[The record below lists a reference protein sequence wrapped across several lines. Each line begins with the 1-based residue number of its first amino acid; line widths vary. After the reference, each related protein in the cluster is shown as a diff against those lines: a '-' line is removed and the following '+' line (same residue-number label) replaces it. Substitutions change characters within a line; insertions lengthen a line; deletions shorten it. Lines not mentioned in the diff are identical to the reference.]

1 MNIGQKN
8 REEIIVTRE
17 LTAIE
22 MKSGT
27 LEVFA
32 TPAMIALCEDTAKNS
47 ISKDLE
53 ENMTTVGTD
62 INIKHLAP
70 TPLDMKVYCESE
82 LVKIDGRA
90 LTFEL
95 KVYDECGLIGEGTH
109 QRFIVDSQKF
119 QAKANKKREDN

>member
-8 REEIIVTRE
+8 REEIIVTKER
-17 LTAIE
+17 TAIA

-47 ISKDLE
+47 ISSDLE
-53 ENMTTVGTD
+53 ENMTTVGTL